1 LGRANSL
8 RVIAIRRENTDLNRM
23 DPNLK
28 SGLLIALGLLSVA
41 AVMVLLARWA
51 RRGSKGAIIS
61 GALLSMFAPD
71 PELEKN
77 IRLAEEARQ
86 EQHEEEEEGQ
96 DRDAL

>member
-1 LGRANSL
+1 
-8 RVIAIRRENTDLNRM
+8 M

-28 SGLLIALGLLSVA
+28 AGLFIALGLLAVIV
-41 AVMVLLARWA
+41 VMVLLARWA
-51 RRGSKGAIIS
+51 RGGSNGAVIS

-71 PELEKN
+71 PEFEKN

-96 DRDAL
+96 DKDSL

>member
-1 LGRANSL
+1 
-8 RVIAIRRENTDLNRM
+8 M

-28 SGLLIALGLLSVA
+28 AGLLIALGLLSVIA
-41 AVMVLLARWA
+41 ILVLLARWA
-51 RRGSKGAIIS
+51 RGGSRGAVIS

-86 EQHEEEEEGQ
+86 EQHEEEEEGK
-96 DRDAL
+96 DRDVV

>member
-1 LGRANSL
+1 
-8 RVIAIRRENTDLNRM
+8 M
-23 DPNLK
+23 DPDLK
-28 SGLLIALGLLSVA
+28 AGLMIALGLLAVI
-41 AVMVLLARWA
+41 AVMVVLARWA
-51 RRGSKGAIIS
+51 RSGSKGAIMG

-96 DRDAL
+96 DKDAL

>member
-1 LGRANSL
+1 
-8 RVIAIRRENTDLNRM
+8 M

-28 SGLLIALGLLSVA
+28 AGLFIALGLLAVIV
-41 AVMVLLARWA
+41 VMVLMARWA
-51 RRGSKGAIIS
+51 RGGSNGAIIG

-77 IRLAEEARQ
+77 IRLAEEART

-96 DRDAL
+96 DKDIL